1 MISNPITGANY
12 VLKGLRLINKPGV
25 RSFVIVPLLINTL
38 LFTALIWFLSGQ
50 FGELVDQ
57 WTPSLPD
64 WLSWLSW
71 LLWLLFG
78 TAILII
84 LFFSFTILANLIGAP
99 FNSYLSAA
107 VELHLTGSSPES
119 ETRGVFTE
127 IMNSLSGELK
137 KIMYFILWSI
147 PLIVITFIPVI
158 NVISPLL
165 WAIFGAWMMSIEY
178 ADYPLGNRGLSFPE
192 IKTTLR
198 QKSILSLGFGGM
210 VMLISLIPVFN
221 FLIMPVAVI
230 GATIMRIE
238 QFK

>member
-12 VLKGLRLINKPGV
+12 VLKGWRLLNKPGI
-25 RSFVIVPLLINTL
+25 RPYVIIPLLINTL
-38 LFTALIWFLSGQ
+38 LFAGLIWFLSGQ
-50 FGELVDQ
+50 FGELVNQ
-57 WTPSLPD
+57 WIPELPD

-71 LLWLLFG
+71 ILW
-78 TAILII
+78 
-84 LFFSFTILANLIGAP
+84 LFFSITILVVLFFTFTILANLIGAP

-119 ETRGVFTE
+119 ENRGVLTE
-127 IMNSLSGELK
+127 IKNSLFGELK
-137 KIMYFILWSI
+137 KIVYFILWSI
-147 PLIVITFIPVI
+147 PLVIITFIPVV

-165 WAIFGAWMMSIEY
+165 WALFGAWMMTVEY
-178 ADYPLGNRGLSFPE
+178 ADYPLGNNGLSFPE

-210 VMLISLIPVFN
+210 VMFTSLIPVFN
-221 FLIMPVAVI
+221 FFIMPAAVI
-230 GATIMRIE
+230 GATIMRVE